1 MMFCKVVIL
10 EVKKEVREGY
20 KMTELGEIPSEWK
33 ILRLDELANIKRGA
47 SPRPISDSKWFTNEK
62 NVGWIRISDV
72 TNTKKFLNATEQYLS
87 EEGIAKSR
95 IVNKG
100 DLIMSICATVGKPII
115 LNMLAC
121 IHDGFVLFDNLNN
134 NLINT
139 QYLFYLLQKKEEE
152 FKNMGQIGT
161 QANLNTNIVGR
172 TVISL
177 PRLNE
182 QEKIVKILST
192 VDKQIENTEKLIQK
206 NQELKKGLMQQLLT
220 KGIGHTEFK
229 KTEIGN
235 IPKVWKIVKL
245 SEISAKYKN
254 SIVDGPFGSNLKT
267 DDYTE
272 NGVLVMQSSY
282 ITNGKFELKDA
293 KYISQDKA
301 NELERSKVKAGDIL
315 MAKIGANFGMAEIIP
330 KDFQY
335 GILSSNSLK
344 IDLDS
349 DVALNELYIYIL
361 KYYKDKKFIDKL
373 ASTTAQPALSLKE
386 IKNLKVPL
394 FSINEQKKIA
404 LILLKLDEKIEQY
417 KNKKEKIKDIKK
429 GLMQQLFTGNIRVL

>member
-1 MMFCKVVIL
+1 MFCKVVIL

>member
-1 MMFCKVVIL
+1 M
-10 EVKKEVREGY
+10 KKEVREGY

>member
-1 MMFCKVVIL
+1 M
-10 EVKKEVREGY
+10 KKEVREGY
-20 KMTELGEIPSEWK
+20 KITELGEIPNEWD
-33 ILRLDELANIKRGA
+33 I
-47 SPRPISDSKWFTNEK
+47 
-62 NVGWIRISDV
+62 
-72 TNTKKFLNATEQYLS
+72 
-87 EEGIAKSR
+87 IALGE
-95 IVNKG
+95 IG
-100 DLIMSICATVGKPII
+100 
-115 LNMLAC
+115 
-121 IHDGFVLFDNLNN
+121 
-134 NLINT
+134 
-139 QYLFYLLQKKEEE
+139 E
-152 FKNMGQIGT
+152 FKNGINKSKEDFGFGCKFVNIQDAYSGNIVKNDLLERINVNDKEKEIYKLENDDIILVRSSVKPEGVGYPILFKKENEDIVYCGFMIRYRYNKRKINPMFLLYQLRSENIRKRVLDLST
-161 QANLNTNIVGR
+161 VSANTNINQDSYKQIK
-172 TVISL
+172 ISI
-177 PRLNE
+177 PSVKE
-182 QEKIVKILST
+182 QEKIAEILST
-192 VDKQIENTEKLIQK
+192 VDEQIENIEKLIQK
-206 NQELKKGLMQQLLT
+206 NQELKRGLMQQLLT

-229 KTEIGN
+229 KTEIGD
-235 IPKVWKIVKL
+235 IPNVWKVVKL

-429 GLMQQLFTGNIRVL
+429 GLMQQLFTGSIRVL

>member
-1 MMFCKVVIL
+1 MLCKVVSL

-72 TNTKKFLNATEQYLS
+72 TNTKKFLNTTEQYLS

-182 QEKIVKILST
+182 QEKIVEILST

-229 KTEIGN
+229 KTELGD
-235 IPKVWKIVKL
+235 IPKEWEVKRFKD
-245 SEISAKYKN
+245 ISKVSQGLQIAIEERFREFKQ
-254 SIVDGPFGSNLKT
+254 GRLP
-267 DDYTE
+267 
-272 NGVLVMQSSY
+272 Y
-282 ITNGKFELKDA
+282 ITIQ
-293 KYISQDKA
+293 YINDKSNSD
-301 NELERSKVKAGDIL
+301 NEYFIENYNENVVCYESDIL
-315 MAKIGANFGMAEIIP
+315 MTRTGNTGIVITNEYGVFHNNFFKVDFDRTKLN
-330 KDFQY
+330 KDFLVYYLNTPFIQNLIIRY
-335 GILSSNSLK
+335 AGTTTIPDLK
-344 IDLDS
+344 HNDF
-349 DVALNELYIYIL
+349 
-361 KYYKDKKFIDKL
+361 YKL
-373 ASTTAQPALSLKE
+373 PVL
-386 IKNLKVPL
+386 VPK
-394 FSINEQKKIA
+394 IEEQKNIA
-404 LILLKLDEKIEQY
+404 LILALIDEKIYRYE
-417 KNKKEKIKDIKK
+417 NKKEKLEELKN
-429 GLMQQLFTGNIRVL
+429 GLMQSLMTGKIRVI

>member
-1 MMFCKVVIL
+1 M
-10 EVKKEVREGY
+10 KKELREGY
-20 KMTELGEIPSEWK
+20 KITELGEIPNEWD
-33 ILRLDELANIKRGA
+33 I
-47 SPRPISDSKWFTNEK
+47 
-62 NVGWIRISDV
+62 
-72 TNTKKFLNATEQYLS
+72 
-87 EEGIAKSR
+87 IALGE
-95 IVNKG
+95 IG
-100 DLIMSICATVGKPII
+100 
-115 LNMLAC
+115 
-121 IHDGFVLFDNLNN
+121 
-134 NLINT
+134 
-139 QYLFYLLQKKEEE
+139 E
-152 FKNMGQIGT
+152 FKNGINKSKEDFGFGCKFVNIQDAYSGNIVKNDLLERINVNDKEKEIYKLENDDIILVRSSVKPEGVGYPILFKKENEDIVYCGFMIRYRYNKRKINPMFLLYQLRSENIRKRVLDLST
-161 QANLNTNIVGR
+161 VSANTNINQDSYKQIK
-172 TVISL
+172 ISI
-177 PRLNE
+177 PSVKE
-182 QEKIVKILST
+182 QEKIAEILST
-192 VDKQIENTEKLIQK
+192 VDEQIENIEKLIQK
-206 NQELKKGLMQQLLT
+206 NQELKRGLMQQLLT

-229 KTEIGN
+229 KTEIGD
-235 IPKVWKIVKL
+235 IPNVWKVVKL

-429 GLMQQLFTGNIRVL
+429 GLMQQLFTGSIRVL

>member
-1 MMFCKVVIL
+1 MLCKVVSL

-72 TNTKKFLNATEQYLS
+72 TNTKKFLNTTEQYLS

-182 QEKIVKILST
+182 QEKIVEILST

-220 KGIGHTEFK
+220 KGIGHKEFNKTEF
-229 KTEIGN
+229 GD
-235 IPKVWKIVKL
+235 IPKEWSV
-245 SEISAKYKN
+245 ISSNKVFNVITDYVANGSFADLAKNVEYKEYEEYAILVRLTDYKN
-254 SIVDGPFGSNLKT
+254 NYKGPFIYVDKNAYDFLGKSKLEENDIIISNVGAYAGYVFRAPSIKKPITLGPNAILVRSN
-267 DDYTE
+267 E
-272 NGVLVMQSSY
+272 NRDFLYYWLSS
-282 ITNGKFELKDA
+282 
-293 KYISQDKA
+293 
-301 NELERSKVKAGDIL
+301 DIGQK
-315 MAKIGANFGMAEIIP
+315 KIREII
-330 KDFQY
+330 
-335 GILSSNSLK
+335 
-344 IDLDS
+344 
-349 DVALNELYIYIL
+349 
-361 KYYKDKKFIDKL
+361 
-373 ASTTAQPALSLKE
+373 STTAQPKFNKTDFKKIKLPIPSLD
-386 IKNLKVPL
+386 
-394 FSINEQKKIA
+394 EQEKIA
-404 LILLKLDEKIEQY
+404 LILSSIDKKIEQDKY
-417 KNKKEKIKDIKK
+417 KKEKLEEVKK
-429 GLMQQLFTGNIRVL
+429 GLMQNLLTGKLRVI